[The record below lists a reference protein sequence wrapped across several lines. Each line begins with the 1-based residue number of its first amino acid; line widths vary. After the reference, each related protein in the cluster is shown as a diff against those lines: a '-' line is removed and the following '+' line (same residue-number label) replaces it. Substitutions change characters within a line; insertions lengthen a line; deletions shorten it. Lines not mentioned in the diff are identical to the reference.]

1 MGWKKAVLLS
11 SYNYEWAYYRPAL
24 EKIFQSED
32 PHSFL
37 DRMMREDPG
46 AQGENVKGF
55 LVAFRAALRSQYP
68 EWTEEF
74 FNKCF
79 ALITKDLIYYENVK
93 RVLTENLT
101 TYLKV
106 NQVAGSLFTFCSA
119 TQFLLNLM
127 LKRSDVPT
135 ASYQHGSYYLED
147 HMLKYCESLPASKSF
162 VFGERDAE
170 FFQRVDE
177 NAKPKLYGSPSYFDG
192 RAFQNPKGKK
202 VVYFVSPLLGNH
214 WQNTT
219 DFSRPGPDGIEL
231 WHRHR
236 EIITFFSKM
245 KGWQLVIKIH
255 PGIKVMMGEPI
266 AEYIQDHYW
275 DNVTIDIYSESNTTY
290 SAKTEKR

>member
-1 MGWKKAVLLS
+1 M
-11 SYNYEWAYYRPAL
+11 
-24 EKIFQSED
+24 I
-32 PHSFL
+32 
-37 DRMMREDPG
+37 
-46 AQGENVKGF
+46 
-55 LVAFRAALRSQYP
+55 
-68 EWTEEF
+68 
-74 FNKCF
+74 
-79 ALITKDLIYYENVK
+79 
-93 RVLTENLT
+93 
-101 TYLKV
+101 
-106 NQVAGSLFTFCSA
+106 
-119 TQFLLNLM
+119 
-127 LKRSDVPT
+127 
-135 ASYQHGSYYLED
+135 
-147 HMLKYCESLPASKSF
+147 KYCESLPASKSF

-177 NAKPKLYGSPSYFDG
+177 NAKPKLYGSPSYFEG

-214 WQNTT
+214 WPNTT
-219 DFSRPGPDGIEL
+219 DFSSPGPDGIEL

-290 SAKTEKR
+290 FSSFNCLVFDYPETSFLKALAMQHQRIILFSGNENPGVSPLKDFHLLQKICPVVDSAEACLKVISQLNRDDQPLVNAEMARRFYQLYGGTDKPIADISRLVCDLWGFQTLSDAQGAAWQPTVG